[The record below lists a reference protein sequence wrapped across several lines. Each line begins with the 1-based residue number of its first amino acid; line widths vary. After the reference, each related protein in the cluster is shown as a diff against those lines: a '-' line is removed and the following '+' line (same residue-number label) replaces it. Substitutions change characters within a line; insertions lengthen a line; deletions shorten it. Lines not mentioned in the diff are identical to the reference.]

1 MPPRWTNK
9 TRRADRKPT
18 SALAFRPARDYVSGR
33 NFSLTLKEDNFIFHD
48 HRGRRWPAFKF
59 LAVAGSLLA
68 AGALAVFFWSLFAPP
83 PIDQPDS
90 FESVRGQL
98 HAFAR
103 NPAPAI
109 AAGDRV
115 LSRLRSGLRAAK
127 NPEPALSKNPP
138 PIVAGFVAGH
148 DKASLDSLKKN
159 QNLVT
164 HICPE
169 WLLLTDSSGEITEDE
184 DSAIE
189 ELASA
194 GKWKLMPVL
203 SNLLGDER
211 IPEAVEALAFA
222 GETTQQAFAEKLAEK
237 LAAARA
243 AGVLIDWQEVEQGTD
258 HELGKLVSLV
268 ADELRRRGLET
279 WLCIEPDGA
288 FPLWDFQNLAAHVD
302 HFVVLLHEE
311 TGYTDPAGPIVSLDW
326 FRSWVDVVAESAN
339 PAKWVVGI
347 GVYGHDRAEGK
358 IEAEEIS
365 FADAVSRAG
374 NAGCDGVGSAAPSFN
389 ANFSYYF
396 AGRAHEVWFPD
407 AATFAN
413 QWNAIREAKLGG
425 IAINRLGFE
434 DPGIWQIL
442 ASGEKIQSSELGTGV
457 LGGYAVTSIGAGEVV
472 NLDPTAFAGRRTF
485 SQDDEGRI
493 SSSYVEFPAH
503 PTLFR
508 MGGHQS
514 NRVSI
519 TFDDG
524 PDPDW
529 TPAILD
535 ILKERGVKAVFFVV
549 GKNAELYP
557 DLLRRIADEGHEI
570 GNHSYTH
577 ANLRELPESLAKLE
591 LNATQRL
598 IESLVGR
605 STTLFRPPFHA
616 DAHPSD
622 VEDLK
627 PIRVAQ
633 SLGYMTVLENID
645 PCDWQEPSPGE
656 LLQRVKD
663 QRGDGNIILLHDS
676 GGDRSS
682 TVAAL
687 PMILDY
693 LKERGDEVVP
703 IGELADIDRDG
714 IMPPVRANSHP
725 VAFFASGAGFGF
737 LRALQSAFFGFLI
750 IASVLVLLR
759 TLIVLVL
766 AFRHRSKTGPV
777 PDPNAPISILIP
789 AFNEEKVIART
800 VRSMLASRYSG
811 PMEILVVD
819 DGSSDQTAEIVE
831 AIGDPR
837 VRLIRHKNLG
847 KARALQNAVSHAKSE
862 VLVFADADTQFHR
875 EALRHLVGALE
886 DPRTGAVSG
895 QARVG
900 NPRTFAAR
908 CQEIEY
914 LCNFNLDRRAYAAWN
929 CITVVP
935 GAISAIKREAI
946 EAAGGIS
953 LDTLA
958 EDTDLTL
965 AIHRAGYRVEYAPEA
980 LALTEAPETFAQL
993 ARQRFRWAFGTI
1005 QCVWKHRDLVFNPRF
1020 KALGWF
1026 SLPSIWFF
1034 QILLVAL
1041 APLIDL
1047 LFLQSLLLGHGGDIL
1062 PYFLGFLLCDMA
1074 LAAVAVKLEGLPARI
1089 ALRIIPQRFIY
1100 RPLLSWV
1107 IWKSL
1112 LQAMRGAWVG
1122 WGKLPRTA
1130 AVPATT

>member
-1 MPPRWTNK
+1 M
-9 TRRADRKPT
+9 
-18 SALAFRPARDYVSGR
+18 
-33 NFSLTLKEDNFIFHD
+33 
-48 HRGRRWPAFKF
+48 
-59 LAVAGSLLA
+59 
-68 AGALAVFFWSLFAPP
+68 
-83 PIDQPDS
+83 
-90 FESVRGQL
+90 
-98 HAFAR
+98 
-103 NPAPAI
+103 

-115 LSRLRSGLRAAK
+115 LSRLRAGLQATK
-127 NPEPALSKNPP
+127 LPEPTPLKNLP
-138 PIVAGFVAGH
+138 PIVAGFMAGNE
-148 DKASLDSLKKN
+148 KSSLESLKKTK
-159 QNLVT
+159 NLVT
-164 HICPE
+164 HVCPE
-169 WLLLTDSSGEITEDE
+169 WLTFTDPSGEIAEEQDLVM
-184 DSAIE
+184 E
-189 ELASA
+189 ELAGA

-211 IPEAVEALAFA
+211 IPEAVEALAF
-222 GETTQQAFAEKLAEK
+222 GDEKTRQAFVEKLAEK
-237 LAAARA
+237 LSNAGA
-243 AGVLIDWQEVEQGTD
+243 AGVLIDWQEVEQGAD
-258 HELGKLVSLV
+258 HELGKLVSFV
-268 ADELRRRGLET
+268 ADELRRRGLQT

-288 FPLWDFQNLAAHVD
+288 FPQWDFQDLAAHVD
-302 HFVVLLHEE
+302 HFVVMLHEE

-326 FRSWVDVVAESAN
+326 FQSWVDVIAQAAT
-339 PAKWVVGI
+339 PAKWIVGI

-358 IEAEEIS
+358 LAAEEIS

-374 NAGCDGVGSAAPSFN
+374 NAGCEGVGSADASFN

-413 QWNAIREAKLGG
+413 QWNAVQAAKLGG
-425 IAINRLGFE
+425 VAINRLGFE
-434 DPGIWQIL
+434 DPSIWKII
-442 ASGEKIQSSELGTGV
+442 AAGEKTNSSVLGSEIA
-457 LGGYAVTSIGAGEVV
+457 GGYAVTSIGAGEVV
-472 NLDPTAFAGRRTF
+472 HLDQTAFPGRRTF
-485 SQDDEGRI
+485 SQDAEGRI
-493 SSSYVEFPAH
+493 SSSYAEFPAH

-508 MGGHQS
+508 MGGYQP

-519 TFDDG
+519 SFDDG

-529 TPAILD
+529 TPAILN

-570 GNHSYTH
+570 GNHSFTH
-577 ANLRELPESLAKLE
+577 ANLRELPESLVKLE

-598 IESLVGR
+598 IESLIGR
-605 STTLFRPPFHA
+605 STALFRPPFHA

-622 VEDLK
+622 VGDLK

-645 PCDWQEPSPGE
+645 PCDWQEPSPEE

-663 QRGDGNIILLHDS
+663 RRDNGNIILLHDS
-676 GGDRSS
+676 GGDRSY

-703 IGELADIDRDG
+703 IGELVDIDRDG
-714 IMPPVRANSHP
+714 VMLPIRPNSHP
-725 VAFFASGAGFGF
+725 FAFFASGAGFSL
-737 LRALQSAFFGFLI
+737 LRVLQTAFFGFLI
-750 IASVLVLLR
+750 AASVLVILR
-759 TLIVLVL
+759 TLIVVAL
-766 AFRHRSKTGPV
+766 ALRHRSKTGPV
-777 PDPNAPISILIP
+777 PDPRSPISILIP
-789 AFNEEKVIART
+789 AFNEEKVIDRT
-800 VRSMLASRYSG
+800 VRSMLASDYAG

-819 DGSSDQTAEIVE
+819 DGSADRTAEIVE

-837 VRLIRHKNLG
+837 VRLIRQQNLG
-847 KARALQNAVSHAKSE
+847 KARALQNGVSNAKFE
-862 VLVFADADTQFHR
+862 ILVFADADTQFER
-875 EALRHLVGALE
+875 EALRHLVGGLE
-886 DPRTGAVSG
+886 DLKTGAVSG
-895 QARVG
+895 NARVG

-935 GAISAIKREAI
+935 GAISAIKREALA
-946 EAAGGIS
+946 AAGGIS

-965 AIHRAGYRVEYAPEA
+965 AIHRAGYRVEYAPQA

-993 ARQRFRWAFGTI
+993 SRQRFRWAFGTI

-1020 KALGWF
+1020 KALAWF

-1034 QILLVAL
+1034 QVLLVAL

-1047 LFLQSLLLGHGGDIL
+1047 LFLQSLLLGHGSDIL

-1074 LAAVAVKLEGLPARI
+1074 LAAVAVKLEGLPARL
-1089 ALRIIPQRFIY
+1089 ALRIIPQRFLY

>member
-1 MPPRWTNK
+1 MATLW
-9 TRRADRKPT
+9 PT
-18 SALAFRPARDYVSGR
+18 

-48 HRGRRWPAFKF
+48 LRGRRWPVFKC
-59 LAVAGSLLA
+59 LAVLGSLLA
-68 AGALAVFFWSLFAPP
+68 AAALLVFLWSLFAPP
-83 PIDQPDS
+83 PIDQPVS
-90 FESVRGQL
+90 FEGVRGQL
-98 HAFAR
+98 HAFSR
-103 NPAPAI
+103 NPAPAM
-109 AAGDRV
+109 ATADRV
-115 LSRLRSGLRAAK
+115 LSRLRAGLRADK
-127 NPEPALSKNPP
+127 QPAPPASKLAT
-138 PIVAGFVAGH
+138 PIVAGFLAGH
-148 DKASLDSLKKN
+148 DEASLASFKKN
-159 QNLVT
+159 QHLLT
-164 HICPE
+164 HVCPE
-169 WLLLTDSSGEITEDE
+169 WLTFTDPSGDITEE
-184 DSAIE
+184 VDSALE
-189 ELASA
+189 ELASE

-203 SNLLGDER
+203 SNLSGDER
-211 IPEAVEALAFA
+211 VPEAVEALAF
-222 GETTQQAFAEKLAEK
+222 GDDSSRSAFVEKLAEK
-237 LAAARA
+237 LTDAGA
-243 AGVLIDWQEVEQGTD
+243 AGVLIDWQEVEQGAD
-258 HELGKLVSLV
+258 HEMGKLVSFV
-268 ADELRRRGLET
+268 ADELRRRGLQT
-279 WLCIEPDGA
+279 WLCIVPDGA
-288 FPLWDFQNLAAHVD
+288 FPQWDFQNLAAHVD
-302 HFVVLLHEE
+302 RFVMILHEE
-311 TGYTDPAGPIVSLDW
+311 TGSTDPAGAIVSLDW
-326 FRSWVDVVAESAN
+326 FQSWLDVIAQSAS
-339 PAKWVVGI
+339 PAKWIVGI
-347 GVYGHDRAEGK
+347 GVYGHDRTEGQ
-358 IEAEEIS
+358 IEAQEIS

-374 NAGCDGVGSAAPSFN
+374 NAGSDEVGSAGPSFN

-396 AGRAHEVWFPD
+396 AGKSHEVWFPD

-413 QWNAIREAKLGG
+413 QWNAVRSAKLGG
-425 IAINRLGFE
+425 IALNRLGFE
-434 DPGIWQIL
+434 DPGIWKII
-442 ASGEKIQSSELGTGV
+442 ASGEKNSAAALDTEV
-457 LGGYAVTSIGAGEVV
+457 LGGYAVTSIGEGEVV
-472 NLDPTAFAGRRTF
+472 NLDPTSFAGRRTF
-485 SQDDEGRI
+485 SQDAEGRI
-493 SSSYVEFPAH
+493 SSCYVEFPAH

-508 MGGHQS
+508 MGGHQP

-535 ILKERGVKAVFFVV
+535 ILKERGVKAVFFVL

-570 GNHSYTH
+570 GNHSFTH
-577 ANLRELPESLAKLE
+577 ANLRELPESLVKLE

-598 IESLVGR
+598 IESLIGR
-605 STTLFRPPFHA
+605 STALFRPPFNA

-622 VEDLK
+622 VGDLE

-645 PCDWQEPSPGE
+645 PCDWQEPPPEE
-656 LLQRVKD
+656 LLQRIKD
-663 QRGDGNIILLHDS
+663 QRASGNIILLHDS

-703 IGELADIDRDG
+703 IGELVDIDRDG
-714 IMPPVRANSHP
+714 IMPPVHSNSNP
-725 VAFFASGAGFGF
+725 VAFFASGAGFSF
-737 LRALQSAFFGFLI
+737 LRVLQTIFFGFLI
-750 IASVLVLLR
+750 AASILVLLR
-759 TLIVLVL
+759 TLIVLIL
-766 AFRHRSKTGPV
+766 AIRHRSQSSPT
-777 PDPNAPISILIP
+777 PDPRLAVSILIP
-789 AFNEEKVIART
+789 AFNEEKVISRT
-800 VRSMLASRYSG
+800 LQSLLASDYSG

-819 DGSSDQTAEIVE
+819 DGSSDRTSEIVE
-831 AIGDPR
+831 AFSDAR
-837 VRLIRHKNLG
+837 VRLIRQPNLG
-847 KARALQNAVSHAKSE
+847 KARALQNAVAHANSE
-862 VLVFADADTQFHR
+862 IFIFADADTQFDR
-875 EALRHLVGALE
+875 EALRYLVGALE
-886 DPRTGAVSG
+886 NEKTGAVSG

-965 AIHRAGYRVEYAPEA
+965 AIHRAGYRVEYAPQA
-980 LALTEAPETFAQL
+980 IAFTEVPETFSQL

-1005 QCVWKHRDLVFNPRF
+1005 QCVWKHHDLVFNPRF

-1034 QILLVAL
+1034 QVLLVAL

-1047 LFLQSLLLGHGGDIL
+1047 LFLQSLLMGHGSDIL
-1062 PYFLGFLLCDMA
+1062 PYFLGFLLCDVA
-1074 LAAVAVKLEGLPARI
+1074 LAVVAVSLEGLPARL
-1089 ALRIIPQRFIY
+1089 ALRIIPQRFLY

-1122 WGKLPRTA
+1122 WGKLPRSA
-1130 AVPATT
+1130 AVPATS

>member
-1 MPPRWTNK
+1 V
-9 TRRADRKPT
+9 
-18 SALAFRPARDYVSGR
+18 ALLV
-33 NFSLTLKEDNFIFHD
+33 
-48 HRGRRWPAFKF
+48 F
-59 LAVAGSLLA
+59 L
-68 AGALAVFFWSLFAPP
+68 WSLFAPP
-83 PIDQPDS
+83 PIDQPES
-90 FESVRGQL
+90 FEAVRGQL

-103 NPAPAI
+103 NPAPAL

-115 LSRLRSGLRAAK
+115 LSRLRAGLRAAK
-127 NPEPALSKNPP
+127 NPEPAISKNSP

-148 DKASLDSLKKN
+148 DKASLDSLKKH

-164 HICPE
+164 HVCPE
-169 WLLLTDSSGEITEDE
+169 WLLFTDPAGEITEE
-184 DSAIE
+184 QDSVIE
-189 ELASA
+189 ELASS
-194 GKWKLMPVL
+194 GKWKVMPVL

-211 IPEAVEALAFA
+211 IPEAVESLSIAD
-222 GETTQQAFAEKLAEK
+222 EPTQQAFAEKLAEK
-237 LAAARA
+237 LTAAGA
-243 AGVLIDWQEVEQGTD
+243 AGVLIDWQEVEQGAD
-258 HELGKLVSLV
+258 HELGKLVSFV
-268 ADELRRRGLET
+268 ADELRRRGLQT

-288 FPLWDFQNLAAHVD
+288 FPQWDFQDLAAHVD
-302 HFVVLLHEE
+302 RFVVLLHEE

-326 FRSWVDVVAESAN
+326 FRSWIDVVVQSAS
-339 PAKWVVGI
+339 PAKWIVGI

-374 NAGCDGVGSAAPSFN
+374 NAGCDGVGSAGPSFN

-413 QWNAIREAKLGG
+413 QWNAVQAAKLGG

-434 DPGIWQIL
+434 DPSIWQII
-442 ASGEKIQSSELGTGV
+442 AAGEKTKSSALGTEV
-457 LGGYAVTSIGAGEVV
+457 PGGYSVTSVGAGEVV

-485 SQDDEGRI
+485 SQDAEGRI
-493 SSSYVEFPAH
+493 SSSYGEFPAH

-508 MGGHQS
+508 MGGYQP

-535 ILKERGVKAVFFVV
+535 ILKEHGVKAVFFVV

-570 GNHSYTH
+570 GNHSFTH

-605 STTLFRPPFHA
+605 STALFRPPFHA

-645 PCDWQEPSPGE
+645 PCDWQEPSPEE

-663 QRGDGNIILLHDS
+663 RRSDGNIILLHDS

-703 IGELADIDRDG
+703 IGELVDIDRDG
-714 IMPPVRANSHP
+714 VMPPIRPNSHP
-725 VAFFASGAGFGF
+725 FAFFASGAGFSL
-737 LRALQSAFFGFLI
+737 LRVLQTAFFGFLI
-750 IASVLVLLR
+750 AASVLVILR
-759 TLIVLVL
+759 TLIVVAL
-766 AFRHRSKTGPV
+766 ALRHRSKTGPA
-777 PDPNAPISILIP
+777 PDPRSPISILIP
-789 AFNEEKVIART
+789 AFNEEKVIDRT
-800 VRSMLASRYSG
+800 VRSMLASDYAG

-819 DGSSDQTAEIVE
+819 DGSADRTAEIVE
-831 AIGDPR
+831 AIGDPH
-837 VRLIRHKNLG
+837 VRLIRQQNLG
-847 KARALQNAVSHAKSE
+847 KARALQNAVSNAKSE
-862 VLVFADADTQFHR
+862 ILVFADADTQFDR

-886 DPRTGAVSG
+886 DPKTGAVSG
-895 QARVG
+895 NARVG

-946 EAAGGIS
+946 DAAGGIS

-965 AIHRAGYRVEYAPEA
+965 AIHRAGYRVEYAPQA
-980 LALTEAPETFAQL
+980 IALTEAPETFAQL

-1034 QILLVAL
+1034 QVLLVAL
-1041 APLIDL
+1041 APIIDL
-1047 LFLQSLLLGHGGDIL
+1047 LFLQSLLLGHGSDIL

-1074 LAAVAVKLEGLPARI
+1074 LAAVAVKLEGLPARL
-1089 ALRIIPQRFIY
+1089 ALRIIPQRFLY

>member
-1 MPPRWTNK
+1 
-9 TRRADRKPT
+9 
-18 SALAFRPARDYVSGR
+18 LAFRWPHDYFEARK
-33 NFSLTLKEDNFIFHD
+33 FSLTLKEDNFIFHD

-59 LAVAGSLLA
+59 LAVLGSLLA
-68 AGALAVFFWSLFAPP
+68 AVALLVFFWSLFAPP

-90 FESVRGQL
+90 FEAVRGQL

-103 NPAPAI
+103 NPSPAM

-115 LSRLRSGLRAAK
+115 LSRLRAGLRSAK
-127 NPEPALSKNPP
+127 QPAPTPSKNLP

-148 DKASLDSLKKN
+148 DKASLESLKKN
-159 QNLVT
+159 KNLVT
-164 HICPE
+164 HVCPE
-169 WLLLTDSSGEITEDE
+169 WLTFTNPSGEIAEE
-184 DSAIE
+184 QDSVIE
-189 ELASA
+189 ELASS
-194 GKWKLMPVL
+194 GKWKVMPVL

-211 IPEAVEALAFA
+211 IPEAVEALAIA
-222 GETTQQAFAEKLAEK
+222 DESTQQAFAEKLAKK
-237 LAAARA
+237 LSDVGA
-243 AGVLIDWQEVEQGTD
+243 AGVLIDWQEVEQGN
-258 HELGKLVSLV
+258 EQEMGKLVSFL
-268 ADELRRRGLET
+268 ADELRRNGLQT

-288 FPLWDFQNLAAHVD
+288 FPLWDFQTLAANVD

-326 FRSWVDVVAESAN
+326 FQSWVDVIAQSAS

-374 NAGCDGVGSAAPSFN
+374 NAGCESVGSTTPSFN
-389 ANFSYYF
+389 ASFSYYF

-413 QWNAIREAKLGG
+413 QWNAVQTAKLGG

-434 DPGIWQIL
+434 DPSIWQII
-442 ASGEKIQSSELGTGV
+442 ASGEKTNSSALGNEIA
-457 LGGYAVTSIGAGEVV
+457 GGYAVTSIGAGEVV
-472 NLDPTAFAGRRTF
+472 NLDPTSFAGRRTF
-485 SQDDEGRI
+485 SQDAEGRI
-493 SSSYVEFPAH
+493 SSTYVEFPAH

-508 MGGHQS
+508 MGGYQS

-529 TPAILD
+529 TPAILG
-535 ILKERGVKAVFFVV
+535 ILKERGVKAVFFVI

-570 GNHSYTH
+570 GNHSFTH
-577 ANLRELPESLAKLE
+577 ANLRELPESLVNLE

-598 IESLVGR
+598 IESLIGR
-605 STTLFRPPFHA
+605 STALFRPPFNA

-627 PIRVAQ
+627 PIRMAQ
-633 SLGYMTVLENID
+633 TLGYMTVLENID
-645 PCDWQEPSPGE
+645 PCDWQEPPPEE

-663 QRGDGNIILLHDS
+663 KRGEGNIILLHDS

-703 IGELADIDRDG
+703 IGELVAIDREG
-714 IMPPVRANSHP
+714 IMPPVRSNSHP
-725 VAFFASGAGFGF
+725 VAFFASGAGFSF
-737 LRALQSAFFGFLI
+737 LRVLQAAFFGFLI
-750 IASVLVLLR
+750 VASVLVLLR
-759 TLIVLVL
+759 TLIVVVL
-766 AFRHRSKTGPV
+766 ALRHRSKSSPISN
-777 PDPNAPISILIP
+777 PISPISILIP
-789 AFNEEKVIART
+789 AFNEEKVITRT
-800 VRSMLASRYSG
+800 VRSMLASDYAG

-819 DGSSDQTAEIVE
+819 DGSSDRTAELVE
-831 AIGDPR
+831 AIGDLR
-837 VRLIRHKNLG
+837 VRLIRQQNLG

-862 VLVFADADTQFHR
+862 ILVFADADTQFER
-875 EALRHLVGALE
+875 EALRHLVGALQDE
-886 DPRTGAVSG
+886 KTGAVSG

-935 GAISAIKREAI
+935 GAISAIKREALD
-946 EAAGGIS
+946 AAGGIS

-965 AIHRAGYRVEYAPEA
+965 AIHRAGYRVEYAPQA
-980 LALTEAPETFAQL
+980 IALTEAPETFAQL

-1034 QILLVAL
+1034 QVLLVAL
-1041 APLIDL
+1041 APIIDL
-1047 LFLQSLLLGHGGDIL
+1047 LFLQSLLLGHGSDIL

-1074 LAAVAVKLEGLPARI
+1074 LAAVAVKLEGLPARL
-1089 ALRIIPQRFIY
+1089 ALRIIPQRFLY

-1130 AVPATT
+1130 AVPATI

>member
-1 MPPRWTNK
+1 MATL
-9 TRRADRKPT
+9 RRT
-18 SALAFRPARDYVSGR
+18 

-59 LAVAGSLLA
+59 LAILGSLLA
-68 AGALAVFFWSLFAPP
+68 AAALYVFFWSLFAPP
-83 PIDQPDS
+83 PIDQPVS
-90 FESVRGQL
+90 FEGVRGQL
-98 HAFAR
+98 HAFSR
-103 NPAPAI
+103 NPAPAM
-109 AAGDRV
+109 ATADRV
-115 LSRLRSGLRAAK
+115 LARLRAGLRADK
-127 NPEPALSKNPP
+127 QPAPPTSKLATQ
-138 PIVAGFVAGH
+138 IVAGFTDGH
-148 DKASLDSLKKN
+148 DQASVASFKKN
-159 QNLVT
+159 QHLLT
-164 HICPE
+164 HVCPE
-169 WLLLTDSSGEITEDE
+169 WLTFTDPSGEITEEE
-184 DSAIE
+184 DSALE
-189 ELASA
+189 ELASG

-203 SNLLGDER
+203 SNLRGDER
-211 IPEAVEALAFA
+211 VPETVEALAF
-222 GETTQQAFAEKLAEK
+222 GDDPSRRDFVEKLAEK
-237 LAAARA
+237 LTAAGA
-243 AGVLIDWQEVEQGTD
+243 AGVLIDWQEVEQGAD
-258 HELGKLVSLV
+258 HEMGKLVSFV
-268 ADELRRRGLET
+268 ADELRRRGLQT
-279 WLCIEPDGA
+279 WLCIVPDGA
-288 FPLWDFQNLAAHVD
+288 FPQWDFQNLAAHVD
-302 HFVVLLHEE
+302 HFVMILHEE
-311 TGYTDPAGPIVSLDW
+311 TGSTDPSGAIVSLDW
-326 FRSWVDVVAESAN
+326 FQSWLDVIAQSAS
-339 PAKWVVGI
+339 PAKWIVGI
-347 GVYGHDRAEGK
+347 GVYGHDRTEGQ

-374 NAGCDGVGSAAPSFN
+374 NAGSNGVGSDGPSFN

-396 AGRAHEVWFPD
+396 AGKSHEVWFPD

-413 QWNAIREAKLGG
+413 QWNAVRSAKLGG
-425 IAINRLGFE
+425 IALNRLGFE
-434 DPGIWQIL
+434 DPGIWKII
-442 ASGEKIQSSELGTGV
+442 ASGEKNSAAALDTEVS
-457 LGGYAVTSIGAGEVV
+457 GGYAVTSIGDGEVV
-472 NLDPTAFAGRRTF
+472 NLDPTSFAGRRAF
-485 SQDDEGRI
+485 AQDAEGRI
-493 SSSYVEFPAH
+493 SSRYVEFPAH

-508 MGGHQS
+508 MGGHQP

-549 GKNAELYP
+549 GKNAEIYP
-557 DLLRRIADEGHEI
+557 DLLQRIADEGHEI
-570 GNHSYTH
+570 GNHSFTH
-577 ANLRELPESLAKLE
+577 ANLRELPESLVKLE

-598 IESLVGR
+598 IESLIGR
-605 STTLFRPPFHA
+605 STALFRPPFNA

-622 VEDLK
+622 VGDLE

-645 PCDWQEPSPGE
+645 PCDWQEPPPEE
-656 LLQRVKD
+656 LLQRIKD
-663 QRGDGNIILLHDS
+663 QRASGNIILLHDS

-703 IGELADIDRDG
+703 IGELVDIDRDG
-714 IMPPVRANSHP
+714 IMPPVYSNSNP
-725 VAFFASGAGFGF
+725 VAFFASGAGFSV
-737 LRALQSAFFGFLI
+737 LRVLQTIFFGFLI
-750 IASVLVLLR
+750 AASILVLLR
-759 TLIVLVL
+759 TLIILIL
-766 AFRHRSKTGPV
+766 AIRHRSQSSPT
-777 PDPNAPISILIP
+777 PDPRLAVSILIP
-789 AFNEEKVIART
+789 AFNEEKVISRT
-800 VRSMLASRYSG
+800 LQSLLASDYSG

-819 DGSSDQTAEIVE
+819 DGSSDRTSKIVE
-831 AIGDPR
+831 AFRDTR
-837 VRLIRHKNLG
+837 VRLIRQPNFG
-847 KARALQNAVSHAKSE
+847 KARALQNAVAHATSE
-862 VLVFADADTQFHR
+862 IFIFADADTQFDR
-875 EALRHLVGALE
+875 EALRYLVGALE
-886 DPRTGAVSG
+886 NEKTGAVSG

-965 AIHRAGYRVEYAPEA
+965 AIHRAGYRVEYAPQA
-980 LALTEAPETFAQL
+980 IAFTEAPETFSQL

-1005 QCVWKHRDLVFNPRF
+1005 QCVWKHHDLVFNPRF

-1034 QILLVAL
+1034 QVLLVAL

-1047 LFLQSLLLGHGGDIL
+1047 LFLQSLLMGHGSDIL
-1062 PYFLGFLLCDMA
+1062 PYFIGFLLCDVA
-1074 LAAVAVKLEGLPARI
+1074 LAVVAVSLEGLPARL
-1089 ALRIIPQRFIY
+1089 ALRIIPQRFLY

-1122 WGKLPRTA
+1122 WGKLPRSA
-1130 AVPATT
+1130 AVPTMS

>member
-1 MPPRWTNK
+1 MATLQRT
-9 TRRADRKPT
+9 
-18 SALAFRPARDYVSGR
+18 

-59 LAVAGSLLA
+59 LAVLGSLLA
-68 AGALAVFFWSLFAPP
+68 AAALLVFLWSLFAPP
-83 PIDQPDS
+83 PIDQPVS
-90 FESVRGQL
+90 FEGVRGQL
-98 HAFAR
+98 HAFSR
-103 NPAPAI
+103 NPAPAM
-109 AAGDRV
+109 ATADRV
-115 LSRLRSGLRAAK
+115 LSRLRAGLRADK
-127 NPEPALSKNPP
+127 QPAPPTSKLAT
-138 PIVAGFVAGH
+138 PIVAGFTAGH
-148 DKASLDSLKKN
+148 DKASLESFKKN
-159 QNLVT
+159 QHLLT
-164 HICPE
+164 HVFPE
-169 WLLLTDSSGEITEDE
+169 WLTLTDPSGDITKEE
-184 DSAIE
+184 DSALE
-189 ELASA
+189 ELASE

-203 SNLLGDER
+203 SNLSGDER
-211 IPEAVEALAFA
+211 VPEAVEALAF
-222 GETTQQAFAEKLAEK
+222 GDDSSRSAFVEKLAEK
-237 LAAARA
+237 LTSAGA
-243 AGVLIDWQEVEQGTD
+243 AGVLIDWQEVEQGAD
-258 HELGKLVSLV
+258 HEMGKLVSFV
-268 ADELRRRGLET
+268 ADELRRRGLQT
-279 WLCIEPDGA
+279 WLCIVPDGA
-288 FPLWDFQNLAAHVD
+288 FPQWDFQNLAAHVD
-302 HFVVLLHEE
+302 RFVMILHEE
-311 TGYTDPAGPIVSLDW
+311 TGSTDPAGAIVSLDW
-326 FRSWVDVVAESAN
+326 FQSWLDVIAQSAS
-339 PAKWVVGI
+339 PAKWIVGI
-347 GVYGHDRAEGK
+347 GVYGHDRTEGQ
-358 IEAEEIS
+358 IEAQEIS

-374 NAGCDGVGSAAPSFN
+374 NAGSDEVGSTGPSFN

-396 AGRAHEVWFPD
+396 AGKSHEVWFPD

-413 QWNAIREAKLGG
+413 QWNAIRSAKLGG
-425 IAINRLGFE
+425 IALNRLGFE
-434 DPGIWQIL
+434 DPGIWKII
-442 ASGEKIQSSELGTGV
+442 ASGEKNSAAALDTEV
-457 LGGYAVTSIGAGEVV
+457 LGGYAVTSIGEGEVV
-472 NLDPTAFAGRRTF
+472 NLDPTSFAGRRTF
-485 SQDDEGRI
+485 AQDAEGRI
-493 SSSYVEFPAH
+493 SSRYVEFPAH

-508 MGGHQS
+508 MGGHQP

-535 ILKERGVKAVFFVV
+535 ILKERGVKAVFFVL

-570 GNHSYTH
+570 GNHSFTH
-577 ANLRELPESLAKLE
+577 ANLRELPESLVKLE

-598 IESLVGR
+598 IESLIGR
-605 STTLFRPPFHA
+605 STALFRPPFNA

-622 VEDLK
+622 VGDLE

-645 PCDWQEPSPGE
+645 PCDWQEPPPEE
-656 LLQRVKD
+656 LLQRIKD
-663 QRGDGNIILLHDS
+663 QRASGNIILLHDS

-703 IGELADIDRDG
+703 IGELVDIDRDG
-714 IMPPVRANSHP
+714 IMPPVHSNSNP
-725 VAFFASGAGFGF
+725 VAFFASGAGFSF
-737 LRALQSAFFGFLI
+737 LRVLQTIFFGFLI
-750 IASVLVLLR
+750 AASILVLLR
-759 TLIVLVL
+759 TLIVLIL
-766 AFRHRSKTGPV
+766 AIRHRSQSSPT
-777 PDPNAPISILIP
+777 PDPRLAVSILIP
-789 AFNEEKVIART
+789 AFNEEKVISRT
-800 VRSMLASRYSG
+800 VQSLLASDYSG

-819 DGSSDQTAEIVE
+819 DGSSDRTSEIVE
-831 AIGDPR
+831 AFSDAR
-837 VRLIRHKNLG
+837 VRLIRQPNLG
-847 KARALQNAVSHAKSE
+847 KARALQNAVAHANSE
-862 VLVFADADTQFHR
+862 IFIFADADTQFDR
-875 EALRHLVGALE
+875 EALRYLVGALE
-886 DPRTGAVSG
+886 NEKTGAVSG

-946 EAAGGIS
+946 VAAGGIS

-965 AIHRAGYRVEYAPEA
+965 AIHRAGYRVEYAPQA
-980 LALTEAPETFAQL
+980 IAFTEAPETFSQL

-1005 QCVWKHRDLVFNPRF
+1005 QCVWKHHDLVFNPRF

-1034 QILLVAL
+1034 QVLLVAL

-1047 LFLQSLLLGHGGDIL
+1047 LFLQSLLMGHGSDIL
-1062 PYFLGFLLCDMA
+1062 PYFLGFLLCDVA
-1074 LAAVAVKLEGLPARI
+1074 LAVVAVSLEGLPARL
-1089 ALRIIPQRFIY
+1089 ALRIIPQRFLY

-1122 WGKLPRTA
+1122 WGKLPRSA
-1130 AVPATT
+1130 AVPATP